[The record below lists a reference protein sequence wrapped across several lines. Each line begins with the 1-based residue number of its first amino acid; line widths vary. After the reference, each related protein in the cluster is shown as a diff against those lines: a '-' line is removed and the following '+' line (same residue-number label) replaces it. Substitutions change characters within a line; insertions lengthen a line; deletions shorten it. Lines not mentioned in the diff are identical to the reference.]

1 MDLPCEIWEKI
12 IIQIKDVKECVKL
25 FKSFPKITQEYIREV
40 FNNHIESIQIKILY
54 SFENCIFLAIENKRI
69 IILMDDDLYNDIEY
83 VRIMNAGCFVSVD
96 KKGKI
101 IFWDS
106 KKHKYIDCIEIKN
119 KLENIEFHPT
129 DSRMVVS
136 LIRENLGLEF
146 QSLHLKN
153 DGIDFNQTLLAYEP
167 DFLIEIVYHP
177 TLLYVLLIR
186 YKNYQIYSIYLWKYN
201 ETTGGGELEY
211 SPFERVEL
219 PFIMSSG
226 IDYYD
231 NFIYMYNLP
240 FTILENGDFECLGKG
255 ISYYYI
261 LQMGISNNKFY
272 QKGNE
277 RILYNGRRQVFD
289 YVRVNHKII
298 YLVDGYKII
307 EQDGADSRIIYEN
320 NQQPISE
327 LTYKD
332 DYIIFLE
339 NIVFKKININNFG
352 IYNVEEIINI
362 QKPPS
367 DFCVL

>member
-12 IIQIKDVKECVKL
+12 IVQIKDVKQCIKL

-40 FNNHIESIQIKILY
+40 FDNHIESIQMKILY
-54 SFENCIFLAIENKRI
+54 SFENCLFLAIENKRI

-83 VRIMNAGCFVSVD
+83 VRIMNTGCFVSID

-106 KKHKYIDCIEIKN
+106 KKHKYIDCIEIES
-119 KLENIEFHPT
+119 KLENIVFHPT
-129 DSRMVVS
+129 ESRMVVS

-146 QSLHLKN
+146 QSILLKK
-153 DGIDFNQTLLAYEP
+153 DGIEFNQTLIAYEP
-167 DFLIEIVYHP
+167 YFLIEIVYHP
-177 TLLYVLLIR
+177 TLPYVLLIR
-186 YKNYQIYSIYLWKYN
+186 HKNYQIYSIYLWKYN

-261 LQMGISNNKFY
+261 LKMGISNNKFY
-272 QKGNE
+272 QKENE
-277 RILYNGRRQVFD
+277 RIYYNGRQQVFD

-307 EQDGADSRIIYEN
+307 EQDGTKSKIIYEN
-320 NQQPISE
+320 NQQPISQ

-332 DYIIFLE
+332 NYIIFLE
-339 NIVFKKININNFG
+339 NIVFKKIDINNFG
-352 IYNVEEIINI
+352 MYNVEEIINI

-367 DFCVL
+367 DFCFL

>member
-1 MDLPCEIWEKI
+1 MELPYEIWEKI
-12 IIQIKDVKECVKL
+12 IVQIKDVKECIKL

-40 FNNHIESIQIKILY
+40 FENHMELIKTKILY
-54 SFENCIFLAIENKRI
+54 SFENCLFLAIENKRV
-69 IILMDDDLYNDIEY
+69 IILMDNDLYNDIEY
-83 VRIMNAGCFVSVD
+83 VRIMNNESFVSVD

-106 KKHKYIDCIEIKN
+106 KKYKYIDCIEIES

-129 DSRMVVS
+129 ESRMIVS

-146 QSLHLKN
+146 QYLHLKKN
-153 DGIDFNQTLLAYEP
+153 RIEFNQTLIAHEP
-167 DFLIEIVYHP
+167 DFLVEIVYHP
-177 TLLYVLLIR
+177 TLPYVLLIR

-201 ETTGGGELEY
+201 DTTGGSELEY
-211 SPFERVEL
+211 SSFERIEL
-219 PFIMSSG
+219 PFIMNSG

-231 NFIYMYNLP
+231 NFIYMYYLP
-240 FTILENGDFECLGKG
+240 FKILENGDFECLGKG
-255 ISYYYI
+255 VFNYYI
-261 LQMGISNNKFY
+261 LKMKIKNNKFY
-272 QKGNE
+272 QKENE
-277 RILYNGRRQVFD
+277 RILYNEGKQVFD

-307 EQDGADSRIIYEN
+307 EQDGANSRIIYEN

-332 DYIIFLE
+332 NYIIFLE

>member
-1 MDLPCEIWEKI
+1 M
-12 IIQIKDVKECVKL
+12 
-25 FKSFPKITQEYIREV
+25 
-40 FNNHIESIQIKILY
+40 ESIQMKILY
-54 SFENCIFLAIENKRI
+54 SFENCLFFAIENKRI
-69 IILMDDDLYNDIEY
+69 IILMDDDLCNDIEY
-83 VRIMNAGCFVSVD
+83 VRIMNTGCFVSVD

-106 KKHKYIDCIEIKN
+106 KKNKYIDCIEIES

-129 DSRMVVS
+129 ESRMVVS

-146 QSLHLKN
+146 QSILLKK
-153 DGIDFNQTLLAYEP
+153 DGIEFNQTLIAYEP
-167 DFLIEIVYHP
+167 YFLIEIVYHP
-177 TLLYVLLIR
+177 TLPYVLLIR

-201 ETTGGGELEY
+201 ETTGSGELEY

-240 FTILENGDFECLGKG
+240 FRILENGDFECLGKG
-255 ISYYYI
+255 VFNYYI
-261 LQMGISNNKFY
+261 LRMNIVNNKFH
-272 QKGNE
+272 QKQNE
-277 RILYNGRRQVFD
+277 RILYYGRRQVFD

-307 EQDGADSRIIYEN
+307 EQDGANIRIIYEN
-320 NQQPISE
+320 NNQPISK
-327 LTYKD
+327 LKYKNN
-332 DYIIFLE
+332 YIIFLE
-339 NIVFKKININNFG
+339 NHLFKKIDLENYRSDNI
-352 IYNVEEIINI
+352 EEIIDCRKI
-362 QKPPS
+362 PS